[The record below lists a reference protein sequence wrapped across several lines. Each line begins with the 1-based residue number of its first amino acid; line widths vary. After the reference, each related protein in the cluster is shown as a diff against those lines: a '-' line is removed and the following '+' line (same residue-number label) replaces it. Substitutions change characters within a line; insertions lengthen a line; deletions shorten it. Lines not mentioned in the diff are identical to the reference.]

1 MSSVDIN
8 DEEFLDE
15 VWRKATEIGCI
26 CNSNGYFEQ
35 LDSGEVTCI
44 NCSEVVISQN
54 QAKELKEQ
62 YKNSN
67 EA

>member
-1 MSSVDIN
+1 MS
-8 DEEFLDE
+8 DEDFLDAI
-15 VWRKATEIGCI
+15 WKIATEVGCI

-44 NCSEVVISQN
+44 ECSEVVISQN
-54 QAKELKEQ
+54 QAKELKER
-62 YKNSN
+62 YEKSN